1 MARSVDTINASI
13 VAQIQ
18 SSGIVDTTTWSKRN
32 IVRLLCYIFATCAAY
47 IEQMMDALQA
57 NLEVTASQT
66 PAASRLW
73 IQAKMFQFQYSS
85 SSTTPQIIQLT
96 NLIPQYPIV
105 DPTLQI
111 IKACSVDSVVP
122 NEVIIK
128 VAKLYSDNVT
138 LIALT
143 TDEANAAQSYI
154 NTVGDAGVQ
163 YQLISQAPD
172 LIYIAANIY
181 FTGQYSTI
189 SANVITALT
198 NFLQNLS
205 LTNFDGAIKVSDLEG
220 IIKGV
225 TGVNDVTLIK
235 VIIRP
240 STVAFSL
247 TPTNQAQILV
257 NPTISDSTKSA
268 VINRQWKTIAG
279 YCTGEPIGSGY
290 DLASTLNFIAE

>member
-1 MARSVDTINASI
+1 MARSVDAINATI

-18 SSGIVDTTTWSKRN
+18 ASGIIDTTNWSKRN
-32 IVRLLCYIFATCAAY
+32 IIRLLCYIFATCAAY
-47 IEQMMDALQA
+47 IEQLMDALQL

-73 IQAKMFQFQYSS
+73 IQAKMFLFQYSA
-85 SSTTPQIIQLT
+85 TTPQIIQLT
-96 NLIPQYPIV
+96 NLLPQYPVI

-128 VAKLYSDNVT
+128 VAKLYTDNVT

-143 TDEANAAQSYI
+143 TDEANAAQSYA
-154 NTVGDAGVQ
+154 NTVFTDGIQ

-172 LIYIAANIY
+172 LIYISGNLY
-181 FTGQYSTI
+181 YTGQYSTI
-189 SANVITALT
+189 SAAVNLALT
-198 NFLQNLS
+198 NFLKNLS
-205 LTNFDGAIKVSDLEG
+205 LTNFDGSIKVSDLEG

-225 TGVNDVTLIK
+225 PGMNDVTLTN

-240 STVAFSL
+240 STVSFSL
-247 TPTNQAQILV
+247 TPTNTTQILV
-257 NPTISDSTKSA
+257 SGST
-268 VINRQWKTIAG
+268 VIHRQWKTIAG
-279 YCTGEPIGSGY
+279 YCTPETDSGHQFIN
-290 DLASTLNFIAE
+290 TLTFIAE

>member
-73 IQAKMFQFQYSS
+73 IQAKMFLFQYSA
-85 SSTTPQIIQLT
+85 TTPQIIQLT

-105 DPTLQI
+105 DPTLQL

-128 VAKLYSDNVT
+128 VAKLYTDNVT

-143 TDEANAAQSYI
+143 NDEANAAQSYI

-172 LIYIAANIY
+172 LIYISANIY
-181 FTGQYSTI
+181 YTGQYSTI
-189 SANVITALT
+189 YNSVISALT

-225 TGVNDVTLIK
+225 PGVNDVTFTN

-240 STVAFSL
+240 STVSFSL
-247 TPTNQAQILV
+247 TPANSIQILV
-257 NPTISDSTKSA
+257 SDSA

-279 YCTGEPIGSGY
+279 YSSPETNTGNTF
-290 DLASTLNFIAE
+290 AQTLTFIAE